1 MKDLRLWLSISNLRN
16 VPNSLLLFS
25 RITEY
30 ADDIF
35 EISEDEDE
43 YEVLRRVK
51 ISFILKFNIGSK

>member
-1 MKDLRLWLSISNLRN
+1 MSISNLRN

-35 EISEDEDE
+35 EIDEDEDE
-43 YEVLRRVK
+43 YEVLRRVNQS
-51 ISFILKFNIGSK
+51 IYFHYMILLGLK

>member
-1 MKDLRLWLSISNLRN
+1 MSISNLRN

-35 EISEDEDE
+35 EIDEDEDE
-43 YEVLRRVK
+43 YEVLRRV
-51 ISFILKFNIGSK
+51 ILFEI